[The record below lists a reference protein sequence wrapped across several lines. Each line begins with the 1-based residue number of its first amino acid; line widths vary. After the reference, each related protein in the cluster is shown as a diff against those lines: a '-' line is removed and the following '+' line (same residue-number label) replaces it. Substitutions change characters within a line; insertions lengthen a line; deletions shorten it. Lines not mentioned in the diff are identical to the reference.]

1 MKDSYYCT
9 LLLCLFIVS
18 EFIVLLPV
26 FHFWHYSL
34 RTTVL
39 PNVDTVHACLYVDS
53 QAVTVA
59 GRLAS
64 LACML
69 GAAVSLIS
77 DDIVL
82 D

>member
-18 EFIVLLPV
+18 EFIVLLQSFLV
-26 FHFWHYSL
+26 CHFWHYL
-34 RTTVL
+34 IFHCVQP
-39 PNVDTVHACLYVDS
+39 PNVDTVH
-53 QAVTVA
+53 
-59 GRLAS
+59 
-64 LACML
+64 ACML